1 MEGQKVVKVFCH
13 EDKSIEQF
21 KEINNRL
28 RESANNANKVANIT
42 MPVNGNIGNISYV
55 LCAIV
60 GGILALS
67 DFSGLTIGTL
77 VAFLSLNK
85 SFTQPVT
92 QISQQVSS
100 IVMAMAGAGRVFELC
115 DEKPEVDEGF
125 VELVN
130 VRYNKNNELIETK
143 ENTEMWAWKKPAKDG
158 SSAEYT
164 RLAGDV
170 TFDGVDF
177 GYNPD
182 KWYFTILKCMLHRDR
197 RLHLLEAQVPERLQL
212 LILSTGS
219 MIFRM
224 VRSDMMELTST
235 ILRKMI

>member
-1 MEGQKVVKVFCH
+1 
-13 EDKSIEQF
+13 
-21 KEINNRL
+21 
-28 RESANNANKVANIT
+28 
-42 MPVNGNIGNISYV
+42 
-55 LCAIV
+55 
-60 GGILALS
+60 
-67 DFSGLTIGTL
+67 
-77 VAFLSLNK
+77 
-85 SFTQPVT
+85 
-92 QISQQVSS
+92 
-100 IVMAMAGAGRVFELC
+100 MAGAGRVFELC

-182 KWYFTILKCMLHRDR
+182 KMVLHDIKMYATPGQKIAVFTLFDCINTGRYG
-197 RLHLLEAQVPERLQL
+197 EA
-212 LILSTGS
+212 S
-219 MIFRM
+219 MIATFIIVITISVNVLFSIIVAWKGKKKRVFRT
-224 VRSDMMELTST
+224 E
-235 ILRKMI
+235 KHK

>member
-1 MEGQKVVKVFCH
+1 
-13 EDKSIEQF
+13 
-21 KEINNRL
+21 
-28 RESANNANKVANIT
+28 
-42 MPVNGNIGNISYV
+42 
-55 LCAIV
+55 
-60 GGILALS
+60 
-67 DFSGLTIGTL
+67 
-77 VAFLSLNK
+77 
-85 SFTQPVT
+85 
-92 QISQQVSS
+92 
-100 IVMAMAGAGRVFELC
+100 MAMAGAGRVFELC

-182 KWYFTILKCMLHRDR
+182 KMVLHDIKMY
-197 RLHLLEAQVPERLQL
+197 ATPGQKIAFVGSTGAGKLQL

>member
-1 MEGQKVVKVFCH
+1 
-13 EDKSIEQF
+13 
-21 KEINNRL
+21 
-28 RESANNANKVANIT
+28 

-182 KWYFTILKCMLHRDR
+182 KMVLHDIKMYATPGQKIAVFTLFDCINTGRYG
-197 RLHLLEAQVPERLQL
+197 EA
-212 LILSTGS
+212 S
-219 MIFRM
+219 MIATFIIVITISVNVLFSIIVAWKGKKKRVFRT
-224 VRSDMMELTST
+224 E
-235 ILRKMI
+235 KHK